1 MSVVDNRPEN
11 MNFLS
16 PLNFKFQIKRTQS
29 LNFFV
34 QKVNLPGL
42 SLPNIDEN
50 TPLIRI
56 PYSGDH
62 LLFDELVVTF
72 KVDENLIN
80 YMEIHNW
87 LRGLGK
93 PSYEEYKNLKSKS
106 TYTGESLNSDISLS
120 ILTSYKNP
128 NYEVIFTDAFPIS
141 LSGIEFTT
149 TAEDISYL
157 EATATFKYLTYT
169 IKKTS

>member
-16 PLNFKFQIKRTQS
+16 PLNFKFQIKRTPS

-42 SLPNIDEN
+42 TLPNIDEN

-56 PYSGDH
+56 PYPGDH

-106 TYTGESLNSDISLS
+106 IYTGESLNSDISLS

-128 NYEVIFTDAFPIS
+128 NYEVIFTDAFPVS
-141 LSGIEFTT
+141 LSGIDFTT

-169 IKKTS
+169 IKKTN